1 MKMNRAIIIV
11 FIIIIIMWLYF
22 YFLIGSWK
30 MDDKECNHEY
40 DDLKGGVL

>member
-30 MDDKECNHEY
+30 MDDKEC
-40 DDLKGGVL
+40 D